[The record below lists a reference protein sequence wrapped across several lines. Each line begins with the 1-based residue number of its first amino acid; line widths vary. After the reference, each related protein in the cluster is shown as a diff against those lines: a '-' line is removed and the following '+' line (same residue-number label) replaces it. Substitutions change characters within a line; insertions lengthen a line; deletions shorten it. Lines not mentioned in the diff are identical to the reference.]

1 MSSKFSVMP
10 GQTLSGALS
19 SCYGGFLTTFLLF
32 LFCPQGTM
40 LHSTNVVKKISLR
53 HILGSLTTFRHAG
66 TKTPISRHNLKS
78 RNTVSNY
85 DKTLIYAHKT
95 LIYAHKTLIYAHKTM
110 KYVKYTHTFKHH
122 RHPPPPP
129 PNDHFWSWRD
139 KNSDNP
145 SSA

>member
-1 MSSKFSVMP
+1 MSSKFSVTP
-10 GQTLSGALS
+10 GRKLSGTIS
-19 SCYGGFLTTFLLF
+19 SCYSGFLITFLLF

-40 LHSTNVVKKISLR
+40 LHTTNVLKKISLR
-53 HILGSLTTFRHAG
+53 HIFGSLTTFRHAG

-95 LIYAHKTLIYAHKTM
+95 M
-110 KYVKYTHTFKHH
+110 KYVKYTHIQAS
-122 RHPPPPP
+122 PP
-129 PNDHFWSWRD
+129 PNDHFWSQRD

-145 SSA
+145 SSARYHEIMFQIMKNFDVCS